1 MKVVLV
7 YTVSGRYVISRR
19 LVMNRSSI
27 NGKQWFLVI
36 FLFAMLFLTSQVF
49 AKQSTA
55 QTATAVIVAGQLNV
69 RSGPGTTYGVVTTV
83 NQGNVVNLLGRNS
96 DSTWAYIQTATA
108 ILGWV
113 NASSDYINPS
123 VAISSLPVVNPATPT
138 PTPTGTPLATP
149 TPITG
154 AYATIATGALN
165 VRSGPSLAYNP
176 VAVVNQGNVV
186 SLIGRNADSTWAK
199 IRLSNGTEGWVNAA
213 GTYIT
218 PSVAISSLPL
228 VAVADAPESS
238 ATALVSTGALNVRSG
253 PGVTYSVVTVASQGQ
268 TVMLLGRNANSSWA
282 KIRLSNGT
290 EGWVNA
296 TLLTPSVAISSLPFA
311 DSPAPPE
318 PPVPVAPGAVLSL
331 RSGPGFNYPVTGSVY
346 QGLQVSAIGRNA
358 ANTWLKVRLS
368 DGQEGWI
375 GAQYVQLSIPV
386 SNLPILDGTTGSTT
400 PTPGATATPP
410 ATTYWATVNT
420 GAANVRSG
428 PGIGYGIV
436 TVVTQGQYVSL
447 LARNSISSWA
457 KVQLTD
463 GTVGWINAS
472 LLDANIA
479 INTLPVENVQTI
491 STSGVVN
498 TAALNVRTG
507 PGVNYGV
514 TAVVYQGQGVALIG
528 RNADSSW
535 LKVRLTN
542 GTVGWINSAYIQTS
556 TTLNSL
562 PITN

>member
-1 MKVVLV
+1 
-7 YTVSGRYVISRR
+7 
-19 LVMNRSSI
+19 MNRSSI
-27 NGKQWFLVI
+27 KSKQWFLVI
-36 FLFAMLFLTSQVF
+36 FLFTMLFLTSQVF
-49 AKQSTA
+49 AKQNTT
-55 QTATAVIVAGQLNV
+55 QTATATIVTGQLNV
-69 RSGPGTTYGVVTTV
+69 RSGPGVGYSVVTTV
-83 NQGNVVNLLGRNS
+83 SQGNVVTLLGRNA
-96 DSTWAYIQTATA
+96 DGTWAYIQTATA
-108 ILGWV
+108 VVGWV
-113 NASSDYINPS
+113 NAGSEYINPS
-123 VAISSLPVVNPATPT
+123 VAISSLPIVTLATATPT
-138 PTPTGTPLATP
+138 STGVPTSTPTATAV
-149 TPITG
+149 PISG

-165 VRSGPSLAYNP
+165 VRSGPNLAYSP
-176 VAVVNQGNVV
+176 VTAVYQGNVV
-186 SLIGRNADSTWAK
+186 SLIGRNADSSWAK

-213 GTYIT
+213 STYIT
-218 PSVAISSLPL
+218 PNVAISSLPV
-228 VAVADAPESS
+228 VAAADAPASS
-238 ATALVSTGALNVRSG
+238 ATALVATGALNVRSG

-268 TVMLLGRNANSSWA
+268 TVQLLGRNANSSWA
-282 KIRLSNGT
+282 KIRLSNGS

-296 TLLTPSVAISSLPFA
+296 SLLTPSVAINSLPFA
-311 DSPAPPE
+311 DSPAAPE

-346 QGLQVSAIGRNA
+346 QGLQVTAIGRNA

-375 GAQYVQLSIPV
+375 GVQYVQLSIPIG
-386 SNLPILDGTTGSTT
+386 NLPVMDGTTTTPSTT
-400 PTPGATATPP
+400 ATATPTP
-410 ATTYWATVNT
+410 PTTTYWATVNT

-436 TVVTQGQYVSL
+436 TVTTQGQYVSL

-457 KVQLTD
+457 KVQLTN

-472 LLDANIA
+472 LLDANVA

-491 STSGVVN
+491 SNSGVVN
-498 TAALNVRTG
+498 TSALNVRTG
-507 PGVNYGV
+507 PGLSYGV

-535 LKVRLTN
+535 VKVRLTN
-542 GTVGWINSAYIQTS
+542 GTVGWVNSAYIQTT